1 MAYTLRTNVRHIKVR
16 QRDDMEIKETSSKT
30 IESTRTI
37 EDVNYFKYIF
47 KKTEKIC
54 CAVFYTLR
62 TDTTLSQMDV
72 IVSDLEA
79 SAQKVLHSALETLR
93 STNVTR
99 EEKVTDLKFALI
111 ALESKLRIAHAVR
124 YINTEILAVFLHEID
139 SVYRAM
145 RKYLEHD
152 THNPLAENDTHDVRS
167 EYTST
172 PKTPRVKA
180 RTSVSEEGGMTDV
193 KTRSRREQIIDFLRD
208 NTDATIKDI
217 MGIIKDC
224 SEKTIQRELMSMIKD
239 NIIVREGERR
249 WSKYKLV

>member
-1 MAYTLRTNVRHIKVR
+1 MAYSVHTNVRHIKVR

-30 IESTRTI
+30 IEIKRTI

-62 TDTTLSQMDV
+62 IDTNLSQRDV
-72 IVSDLEA
+72 VVSDLEA
-79 SAQKVLHSALETLR
+79 SAQQVLHRALETLR
-93 STNVTR
+93 STDSTR

-152 THNPLAENDTHDVRS
+152 THNPLAEHDMRV
-167 EYTST
+167 EYTSA
-172 PKTPRVKA
+172 PKTPRAKA
-180 RTSVSEEGGMTDV
+180 LTFVSAEGGVTDV
-193 KTRSRREQIIDFLRD
+193 KIRSRREQIIDFLRD

-239 NIIVREGERR
+239 NIVVREGERR